1 MNSKQR
7 IQKLRKE
14 LNQHNINYYVHDNP
28 TISDSEYDRLITELE
43 LLEKEFPQY
52 DSNVSPTKRVG
63 TTPLKKFGSI
73 NHTIPMLSLANAM
86 NDIELNEFDIQ
97 VQKFLEVNKPVE
109 YIGEPKLDGLAV
121 ELVYERGEF
130 VRGSTRGDG
139 FIGED
144 ITENLKTIKGIPL
157 KLDIVDIP
165 ELLEIRGEVFIN
177 HEDFK
182 KLNKERQDKGLT
194 IFANP
199 RNCAAGSLRQLDSKI
214 TALRPLRIFCY
225 APGQI
230 IGRAFDSQNQ
240 FLEYLIKCG
249 FPVNSYRKIGYGKD
263 FLLSY
268 YQEIKNDRLE
278 LPYDIDGVVF
288 KVNSY
293 NMQQRLGERSKSPRW
308 AIAGK
313 FKAQQ
318 ETTKIIN
325 IEISVG
331 RTGALTP
338 VAKLEPINVGGVI
351 VSNAT
356 LHNQDEINRKDIRIG
371 DTVLIQRAGDVIPE
385 IVKVI
390 SHKKN
395 SNLYIIPN
403 HCPACN
409 SLASKIDDE
418 VVTRCINSICN
429 AKIKGQIEHYVSKNC
444 LDIDGL
450 GNKMIELLLYEN
462 IIKDIGDLYNL
473 NLNELSQLE
482 RLGEKSAQNIIDA
495 INKSKNTTL
504 ARFING
510 LGIRNVGLNASKL
523 LEKHFNGNL
532 NKLMQA
538 SIEELVSINEVGDIM
553 AESIVKYFSNN
564 NHQLLIK
571 KCIDSGLL
579 FQKVKE
585 SKHTI
590 ITNKTFVF
598 TGTLESIS
606 RNDAK
611 KIIELYG
618 AKSSNSVSKKTDYVI
633 IGKGAGSKIKK
644 AKDLKLLIL
653 NELEFQD
660 LINKL

>member
-86 NDIELNEFDIQ
+86 DDIELNDFDIQ
-97 VQKFLEVNKPVE
+97 VQKFLEVDKPVE

-225 APGQI
+225 APGRI
-230 IGRAFDSQNQ
+230 IGETFDSQNQ

-268 YQEIKNDRLE
+268 YQEIENNRLE

-338 VAKLEPINVGGVI
+338 VANLEPINVGGVI

-390 SHKKN
+390 SHQKN
-395 SNLYIIPN
+395 SNSYTIPI

-409 SLASKIDDE
+409 SIASKIDDE
-418 VVTRCINSICN
+418 AVTRCINSICN

-450 GNKMIELLLYEN
+450 GNKIIDLLLSED
-462 IIKDIGDLYNL
+462 IINDIGDLYHL
-473 NLNELSQLE
+473 NLDELSQLE
-482 RLGEKSAQNIIDA
+482 RLGKKSAQNIIDA
-495 INKSKNTTL
+495 INRSKNTTL

-564 NHQLLIK
+564 NNQLLIK

-585 SKHTI
+585 SKYTI

-611 KIIELYG
+611 KIIESYG
-618 AKSSNSVSKKTDYVI
+618 AKSSSSVSKNTDYVI
-633 IGKGAGSKIKK
+633 AGEGAGSKIKK
-644 AKDLKLLIL
+644 AKDLELLIL
-653 NELEFQD
+653 DEKEFTD
-660 LINKL
+660 LIKKL

>member
-1 MNSKQR
+1 MNSKLR
-7 IQKLRKE
+7 IQKLREE
-14 LNQHNINYYVHDNP
+14 LNKHNINYYVHDNP
-28 TISDSEYDRLITELE
+28 IISDAEYDRLIKELE
-43 LLEKEFPQY
+43 FLEKKFPQY
-52 DSNVSPTKRVG
+52 DSSVSPTKRVG
-63 TTPLKKFGSI
+63 STPLKEFGSI
-73 NHTIPMLSLANAM
+73 NHSIPMLSLANAM
-86 NDIELNEFDIQ
+86 NDIELNDFNLQI
-97 VQKFLEVNKPVE
+97 QKFLDIDKPIE

-121 ELVYERGEF
+121 ELVYEKGEF
-130 VRGSTRGDG
+130 IRGSTRGDG
-139 FIGED
+139 FTGED

-157 KLDIVDIP
+157 KLDIGNAP

-182 KLNKERQDKGLT
+182 KLNQQRQDEGLT

-225 APGQI
+225 APGEI
-230 IGRAFDSQNQ
+230 IGYNFDSQNQ
-240 FLEYLIKCG
+240 FLEYLVECG
-249 FPVNSYRKIGYGKD
+249 FPVNSYRKLGYGKD

-268 YQEIKNDRLE
+268 FKEIENYRLE

-293 NMQQRLGERSKSPRW
+293 NLQQRLGERSKSPRW

-338 VAKLEPINVGGVI
+338 VAKLEPINVGGVV

-390 SHKKN
+390 SHQKDSN
-395 SNLYIIPN
+395 SYTIPI

-409 SLASKIDDE
+409 SIASKIDDE
-418 VVTRCINSICN
+418 AVTRCINNMCN

-450 GNKMIELLLYEN
+450 GNKIIDLLLSEN
-462 IIKDIGDLYNL
+462 IIKDIGDLYHL
-473 NLNELSQLE
+473 NLDELSQLE

-495 INKSKNTTL
+495 IHKSKNTTL
-504 ARFING
+504 ARFIHG

-523 LEKHFNGNL
+523 LERHFNGDL

-553 AESIVKYFSNN
+553 ADSIVQYFSNN
-564 NHQLLIK
+564 DNQLLIK

-579 FQKVKE
+579 FQEVKK
-585 SKHTI
+585 SQHTI
-590 ITNKTFVF
+590 ITDKIFVF
-598 TGTLESIS
+598 TGTLKSMS

-611 KIIELYG
+611 RIVESYG
-618 AKSSNSVSKKTDYVI
+618 AKSSGAVSKNTDYIVA
-633 IGKGAGSKIKK
+633 GKGAGSKIRKGKELQVSILDEKK
-644 AKDLKLLIL
+644 
-653 NELEFQD
+653 FQD
-660 LINKL
+660 LIKKL

>member
-1 MNSKQR
+1 MDSKLR
-7 IQKLRKE
+7 IQKLREE
-14 LNQHNINYYVHDNP
+14 LNKHNINYYVHDNP
-28 TISDSEYDRLITELE
+28 IISDAEYDRLIKELE
-43 LLEKEFPQY
+43 FLEQKFPQY
-52 DSNVSPTKRVG
+52 DSSVSPTKRVG
-63 TTPLKKFGSI
+63 STPLKEFGSI
-73 NHTIPMLSLANAM
+73 NHSIPMLSLANAM
-86 NDIELNEFDIQ
+86 NDIELNDFNLQI
-97 VQKFLEVNKPVE
+97 QKFLDIDKPIE

-121 ELVYERGEF
+121 ELVYEKGEF
-130 VRGSTRGDG
+130 IRGSTRGDG
-139 FIGED
+139 FTGED

-157 KLDIVDIP
+157 KLDIGNAP

-182 KLNKERQDKGLT
+182 KLNQQRQDEGLT

-225 APGQI
+225 APGEI
-230 IGRAFDSQNQ
+230 IGYNFDSQNQ
-240 FLEYLIKCG
+240 FLEYLIECG
-249 FPVNSYRKIGYGKD
+249 FPVNSYRKLGYGKD

-268 YQEIKNDRLE
+268 FKEIENYRLE

-293 NMQQRLGERSKSPRW
+293 NLQQRLGERSKSPRW

-338 VAKLEPINVGGVI
+338 VAKLEPINVGGVV

-390 SHKKN
+390 SHQKG
-395 SNLYIIPN
+395 SNLYTIPI

-409 SLASKIDDE
+409 SIASKIDDE
-418 VVTRCINSICN
+418 AVTRCINNMCN

-450 GNKMIELLLYEN
+450 GNKIIDLLLSEN
-462 IIKDIGDLYNL
+462 IIKDIGDLYHL
-473 NLNELSQLE
+473 NLDELSQLE

-495 INKSKNTTL
+495 IHKSKNTTL
-504 ARFING
+504 ARFIHG

-523 LEKHFNGNL
+523 LERHFNGDL

-553 AESIVKYFSNN
+553 ADSIVQYFSNN
-564 NHQLLIK
+564 DNQLLIK
-571 KCIDSGLL
+571 KCIDSGIL
-579 FQKVKE
+579 FQEVKK
-585 SKHTI
+585 SQHTI
-590 ITNKTFVF
+590 ITDKIFVF
-598 TGTLESIS
+598 TGTLESMS

-611 KIIELYG
+611 RIVESYG
-618 AKSSNSVSKKTDYVI
+618 AKSSGAVSKNTDYIVA
-633 IGKGAGSKIKK
+633 GKGAGSKIRKGKELQVSILDEKK
-644 AKDLKLLIL
+644 
-653 NELEFQD
+653 FQD
-660 LINKL
+660 LIKKL

>member
-1 MNSKQR
+1 MDSKLR
-7 IQKLRKE
+7 IQKLREE
-14 LNQHNINYYVHDNP
+14 LNKHNINYYVHDNP
-28 TISDSEYDRLITELE
+28 IISDAEYDRLIKELE
-43 LLEKEFPQY
+43 FLEQKFPQY
-52 DSNVSPTKRVG
+52 DSSVSPTKRVG
-63 TTPLKKFGSI
+63 STPLKEFGSI
-73 NHTIPMLSLANAM
+73 NHSIPMLSLANAM
-86 NDIELNEFDIQ
+86 NDIELNDFNLQI
-97 VQKFLEVNKPVE
+97 QKFLDIDKPIE

-121 ELVYERGEF
+121 ELVYEKGEF
-130 VRGSTRGDG
+130 IRGSTRGDG
-139 FIGED
+139 FTGED

-157 KLDIVDIP
+157 KLDIGNAP

-182 KLNKERQDKGLT
+182 KLNQQRQDEGLT

-225 APGQI
+225 APGEI
-230 IGRAFDSQNQ
+230 IGYNFDSQNQ
-240 FLEYLIKCG
+240 FLEYLIECG
-249 FPVNSYRKIGYGKD
+249 FPVNSYRKLGYGKD

-268 YQEIKNDRLE
+268 FKEIENYRLD

-293 NMQQRLGERSKSPRW
+293 NLQQRLGERSKSPRW

-338 VAKLEPINVGGVI
+338 VAKLDPINVGGVV

-390 SHKKN
+390 SHQKDSN
-395 SNLYIIPN
+395 SYTIPI
-403 HCPACN
+403 HCPVCN
-409 SLASKIDDE
+409 SIASKIDNE
-418 VVTRCINSICN
+418 AVTRCINNMCN

-450 GNKMIELLLYEN
+450 GNKIIDLLLSEN
-462 IIKDIGDLYNL
+462 IIKDISDLYHINL
-473 NLNELSQLE
+473 YELSQLE

-495 INKSKNTTL
+495 IHKSKNTTL
-504 ARFING
+504 ARFIHG

-523 LEKHFNGNL
+523 LERHFNGDL

-553 AESIVKYFSNN
+553 ADSIVKYFSNN
-564 NHQLLIK
+564 DNQLLIK

-579 FQKVKE
+579 FQEVKK
-585 SKHTI
+585 SQHTI
-590 ITNKTFVF
+590 ITDKIFVF
-598 TGTLESIS
+598 TGMLESMS

-611 KIIELYG
+611 RIVESYG
-618 AKSSNSVSKKTDYVI
+618 AKSSGAVSKNTDYIVA
-633 IGKGAGSKIKK
+633 GKGAGSKIRKGKELQVSILDEKK
-644 AKDLKLLIL
+644 
-653 NELEFQD
+653 FQD
-660 LINKL
+660 LIKKL